1 MRAMARSDFCMLM
14 SGLGYHAAYVATLA
28 CSMAVHPR
36 CGPADGRQMCHKH
49 GATLQACFV
58 DFGMAAQNGG
68 RCILRFD
75 DTNPDAEKQEFI
87 DHIQDI
93 ISWLGWTP
101 AQVQT

>member
-1 MRAMARSDFCMLM
+1 MADQ
-14 SGLGYHAAYVATLA
+14 
-28 CSMAVHPR
+28 PR
-36 CGPADGRQMCHKH
+36 CEAVNVQQVGHKH
-49 GATLQACFV
+49 DVDLQACFV

-101 AQVQT
+101 AQVRF

>member
-1 MRAMARSDFCMLM
+1 
-14 SGLGYHAAYVATLA
+14 
-28 CSMAVHPR
+28 
-36 CGPADGRQMCHKH
+36 MCYKH

-58 DFGMAAQNGG
+58 NFGMAAQNGG

-101 AQVQT
+101 AQVWT